1 MCSLLSP
8 HLFSMYGEMNLRS
21 IMGVEGI
28 STRGVNINIRYA
40 DDAVVTAD
48 TAEKLQA
55 LLDIVRERAREWD

>member
-1 MCSLLSP
+1 
-8 HLFSMYGEMNLRS
+8 
-21 IMGVEGI
+21 MGVEGI